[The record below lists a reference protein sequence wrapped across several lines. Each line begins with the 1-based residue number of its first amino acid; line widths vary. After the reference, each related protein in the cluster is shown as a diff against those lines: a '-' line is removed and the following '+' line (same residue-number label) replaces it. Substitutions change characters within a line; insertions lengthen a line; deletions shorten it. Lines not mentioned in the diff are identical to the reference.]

1 MKTDVGSIVEQL
13 TINRKTLQE
22 GGFYEEETDF
32 KVKTTDNLVDD
43 VKNYYRNEKN
53 SGFSLGFQK
62 TDEDSNFLV
71 RRGEVT
77 ILTGSSG
84 SGKTT
89 FLSQVLLNLMTYTN
103 VLVASIALYS
113 FMNRICVDEMD
124 IGQISSQL
132 VCVHVNEMV
141 ITV

>member
-84 SGKTT
+84 
-89 FLSQVLLNLMTYTN
+89 
-103 VLVASIALYS
+103 
-113 FMNRICVDEMD
+113 
-124 IGQISSQL
+124 
-132 VCVHVNEMV
+132 
-141 ITV
+141 